1 MPLTDVSVRK
11 AKGRATAYK
20 LADGGGLYVLV
31 RSSDARYWRM
41 DYRWG
46 GKRRTLALGV
56 YPMVSLAE
64 AREKRNQAKKLLAS
78 GIDPSAQRKLE
89 RLVAKAAADNTFRL
103 VSEEWLGKLAK
114 EGRAPLPWARS
125 HGCLNWHIPRSAN
138 GRWRRSR
145 PPNC

>member
-1 MPLTDVSVRK
+1 MPLTDVSVRT

-56 YPMVSLAE
+56 YPMVSLAD

-78 GIDPSAQRKLE
+78 GIDPGAQRKLE
-89 RLVAKAAADNTFRL
+89 GLLTKAAAENTFRL
-103 VSEEWLGKLAK
+103 VSEEWLGKLAR
-114 EGRAPLPWARS
+114 EGRAAATLGKITWLLELAYPEI
-125 HGCLNWHIPRSAN
+125 G
-138 GRWRRSR
+138 
-145 PPNC
+145 

>member
-64 AREKRNQAKKLLAS
+64 ARKKGNQAKKLLAS

-89 RLVAKAAADNTFRL
+89 GLLAKAAAGEHLPSGFRGM
-103 VSEEWLGKLAK
+103 VGEAGQ
-114 EGRAPLPWARS
+114 G
-125 HGCLNWHIPRSAN
+125 GPRSRYLGQDHMAA
-138 GRWRRSR
+138 
-145 PPNC
+145 

>member
-1 MPLTDVSVRK
+1 MPLTDVSVRT

-64 AREKRNQAKKLLAS
+64 ARKKGIKRRNCLRVVLT
-78 GIDPSAQRKLE
+78 P
-89 RLVAKAAADNTFRL
+89 
-103 VSEEWLGKLAK
+103 
-114 EGRAPLPWARS
+114 ARNENS
-125 HGCLNWHIPRSAN
+125 RGC
-138 GRWRRSR
+138 
-145 PPNC
+145 